1 MFLTILLLTCIYTI
15 IAIFVL
21 KLQDI
26 KHQVLLF
33 VVIYILM
40 YLFYIICKKMNNL
53 TKKNK
58 KRLPR
63 KNNVV
68 NKEPQINA
76 FNNEINN
83 TMKNNVKN
91 TVINTNDLDLTHQKV
106 DVKQEKGYTIDK
118 IIPISSYNQRDCT
131 NDNSCIIQP
140 NKHNL
145 FPGFEKDNGD
155 YKVMI
160 AKPSCNNC
168 GKLLSL
174 LNKPTSEKFV
184 KNPYDISHDCGS
196 VDEKNLSQD
205 QNVCIHCQQYTHLL

>member
-15 IAIFVL
+15 IAIFLL

-26 KHQVLLF
+26 RHQISLF
-33 VVIYILM
+33 VIIYILM
-40 YLFYIICKKMNNL
+40 YLFYIICRMMN
-53 TKKNK
+53 TKKIKNVNKLEKKLVKENK
-58 KRLPR
+58 K
-63 KNNVV
+63 
-68 NKEPQINA
+68 PQINA
-76 FNNEINN
+76 FKHKINTNNNNN
-83 TMKNNVKN
+83 TN
-91 TVINTNDLDLTHQKV
+91 TINTNDLDLTQQKV
-106 DVKQEKGYTIDK
+106 DIKQEKGYTIDK

-160 AKPSCNNC
+160 SKPSCNNC

-174 LNKPTSEKFV
+174 LNKPTSEKFS
-184 KNPYDISHDCGS
+184 KNPYDISHNCGS
-196 VDEKNLSQD
+196 VNDKNLSQD